1 MITPE
6 EAKALLATLPNMP
19 PAEQKEVLQLLEERE
34 RRVEILRCQTDFHF
48 FMQKMSPFLGDE
60 FKDGAH
66 LRRLAKI
73 LMKMEQG
80 ESLRLAVSV
89 APRHSKSQT
98 TSILFPAW
106 YLGKHPNHKII
117 IATHTADLAVKMS
130 RKVRNLLQTP
140 YYQEIFPETEIASDA
155 KAAGAWNTTKG
166 GEYFAVG
173 AGGAVAGHGGHL
185 VLVDDPLSEQDLMS
199 GNLDIL
205 DNVYNWFMTGPRTR
219 LQPNAGICVLH
230 CLTGDTLVR
239 YADGSSKPIKDVR
252 PGDTVVGYK
261 NGKLTPAKVLGWSN
275 QGLDHIYSLRLKSG
289 VIIKG
294 NARHPF
300 LVDFFGERKWVKI
313 KDLKVGMRLLNASN
327 PTPDAYVVPKAVTNL
342 PTPLVSASSTTTK
355 TDANL
360 VQRLSQLT
368 GVNGVVKSAQRTIVR
383 ALRTLTGCASSVIT
397 KLITPRKKQK
407 AGTTA
412 QSNAAMLT
420 SKCSMGSL
428 AQSTTVCSPLKMACV
443 LFVHNHLVKRTP
455 PLLGK
460 CAGWLWTTVTRPIRF
475 AHSCV
480 THATLSLKSAI
491 LSSYYAKPLSTLN
504 ITLDEIVEIAQA
516 GEDYVF
522 DIQVEGTESFL
533 ANGVVSHNTRWHQR
547 DLIGRLVKDMTMN
560 PDADQYEVFEFP
572 AILNEGTPEVRPLWG
587 EMWSLE
593 SLLKTKAS
601 IAPWIWNANYM
612 QNPTGAESTLIQKGW
627 FHRWELDDPPKCEFL
642 IMSLDAAVEAK
653 TRSDFNALQVWGVFF
668 NEETNRNEI
677 ILLDAIKRRL
687 EFPELKVLCA
697 EQAQEWEPDSFIIEA
712 KANGAPLFQE
722 LRRTGAPVQA
732 YIPHRGT
739 GDKIARVNSVSDII
753 KDGCVWLPETRWA
766 EEFLEEVGSFPAGE
780 NDDAV
785 DAMFLALYRFRQG
798 GFLTLSTDEK
808 DTDYEL
814 PARNIEYY

>member
-19 PAEQKEVLQLLEERE
+19 SSEQKEVLQLLEERE
-34 RRVEILRCQTDFHF
+34 RRIEILRCQSDFHF

-73 LMKMEQG
+73 LMKMEKG

-219 LQPNAGICVLH
+219 LQPDAGICVLH
-230 CLTGDTLVR
+230 
-239 YADGSSKPIKDVR
+239 
-252 PGDTVVGYK
+252 
-261 NGKLTPAKVLGWSN
+261 
-275 QGLDHIYSLRLKSG
+275 
-289 VIIKG
+289 
-294 NARHPF
+294 
-300 LVDFFGERKWVKI
+300 
-313 KDLKVGMRLLNASN
+313 
-327 PTPDAYVVPKAVTNL
+327 
-342 PTPLVSASSTTTK
+342 
-355 TDANL
+355 
-360 VQRLSQLT
+360 
-368 GVNGVVKSAQRTIVR
+368 
-383 ALRTLTGCASSVIT
+383 
-397 KLITPRKKQK
+397 
-407 AGTTA
+407 
-412 QSNAAMLT
+412 
-420 SKCSMGSL
+420 
-428 AQSTTVCSPLKMACV
+428 
-443 LFVHNHLVKRTP
+443 
-455 PLLGK
+455 
-460 CAGWLWTTVTRPIRF
+460 
-475 AHSCV
+475 
-480 THATLSLKSAI
+480 
-491 LSSYYAKPLSTLN
+491 
-504 ITLDEIVEIAQA
+504 
-516 GEDYVF
+516 
-522 DIQVEGTESFL
+522 
-533 ANGVVSHNTRWHQR
+533 TRWHQR

-572 AILNEGTPEVRPLWG
+572 AILNGDTPEAKSLWP
-587 EMWSLE
+587 EMWPIDA
-593 SLLKTKAS
+593 LLKTKAS

-612 QNPTGAESTLIQKGW
+612 QNPTGAESTLIQKAW
-627 FHRWELDDPPKCEFL
+627 FQSWESDDPPKCEFI

-668 NEETNRNEI
+668 NEDTNRNEI

-753 KDGCVWLPETRWA
+753 KDGCVWVPETRWA

-814 PARNIEYY
+814 PPRTIEYY